1 MKIKVTGSVLCY
13 NLNDERYE
21 TIQSI
26 CSRAGI
32 KIRRATDED
41 FMRTV
46 GQSMGFSGAQDFDNG
61 EALSKPDKTFSDE
74 MMVLYHVSGTSLN
87 TFLRKLRDLEI
98 DVPLKAALT
107 NTNKDW
113 LPSRLC
119 EELKREHEA
128 MNAANKGDAKSDVQ

>member
-21 TIQSI
+21 NIQSI
-26 CSRAGI
+26 CSHSGI
-32 KIRRATDED
+32 KVRRATDED
-41 FMRTV
+41 LMRTV
-46 GQSMGFSGAQDFDNG
+46 GQSMGFSGAQNTDSGETLSDADN
-61 EALSKPDKTFSDE
+61 AFSDE
-74 MMVLYHVSGTSLN
+74 MMVLYNVSGTSLN

-98 DVPLKAALT
+98 DIPLKAALT

-113 LPSRLC
+113 LPAKLC

-128 MNAANKGDAKSDVQ
+128 MNSANKEDTKSDAN